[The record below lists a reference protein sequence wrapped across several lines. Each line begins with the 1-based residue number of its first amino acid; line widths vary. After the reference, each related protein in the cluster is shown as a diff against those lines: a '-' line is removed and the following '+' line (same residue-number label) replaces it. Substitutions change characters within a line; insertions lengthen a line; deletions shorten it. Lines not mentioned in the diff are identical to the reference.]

1 MVNKSVATLGYDA
14 EAYALREKGYSPDP
28 IRNATWDLVKAD
40 LGGYVLDA
48 GSGEGGWIKRLK
60 QSPEVQKIISTDI
73 FDYGASSISDVEF
86 HLADLSFA
94 QLPCPDA
101 YLDWVFALEVLEHL
115 ANPRNFV
122 KQAARCLKK
131 GGKLVISTPCNESVR
146 AKAMFLLKSRFP
158 NFSEYEYREVGHIT
172 PITELDLRR
181 MAQEVEFSQV
191 AFYYPISG
199 RIPKTTASWNSVFP
213 FLHGKLYAD
222 TLFAIL
228 TR

>member
-1 MVNKSVATLGYDA
+1 MVNKSTNTIGYDA
-14 EAYALREKGYSPDP
+14 EAYAHREKGYSPDP

-60 QSPEVQKIISTDI
+60 QSPKIQKIISTDI
-73 FDYGASSISDVEF
+73 FDYGASNISEVEF

-94 QLPCPDA
+94 KLPCPDD

-122 KQAARCLKK
+122 KQAARSLKK
-131 GGKLVISTPCNESVR
+131 NGKFVITTPCNDSIR
-146 AKAMFLLKSRFP
+146 AKANFCVRGYFSH
-158 NFSEYEYREVGHIT
+158 FSESEYRGVGHIT
-172 PITELDLRR
+172 PITEVDLRR
-181 MAQEVEFSQV
+181 MSSEAGFEDVT
-191 AFYYPISG
+191 FYYPISG
-199 RIPKTTASWNSVFP
+199 RIPKTTSTWSSVSP

-228 TR
+228 TK